1 MTWETQK
8 LAGMGQLG
16 PLAEYHMMIKSG
28 APLTGL
34 PGAAAAAASAPE
46 PLPDAVNR
54 SLTPCPAYRPPPP
67 PPPAP
72 APRPPR
78 AIEALDPINLDYG
91 DEYWRPPEPSFWG
104 TGTVFDKAWLVR
116 DAASGAALLRPRSW
130 TTCHRVSGSNS
141 WYTETHPVKR
151 HVDSPYGRLST
162 MTDCSPWLGANY
174 DEIDCMGADFDQIDC
189 DNNGN
194 ISVLEA
200 SYWGVPA
207 IDFQNIDLNGDGHVQ
222 KRPADLAEGAEWSR
236 LVQAIEDLMF
246 AEYDTNG
253 NGVLDVVATPPD
265 SRSEYENAFVLD
277 FSDFD
282 IEGSCAA
289 GVSLSAAEEH
299 WISKSMPCW
308 GCSAYFSMLDVD
320 GSGCIDQPA
329 EFASAFGYGPNPPAQ
344 KALGLPSGWGDDQ
357 VYTW

>member
-1 MTWETQK
+1 
-8 LAGMGQLG
+8 
-16 PLAEYHMMIKSG
+16 
-28 APLTGL
+28 
-34 PGAAAAAASAPE
+34 
-46 PLPDAVNR
+46 
-54 SLTPCPAYRPPPP
+54 
-67 PPPAP
+67 
-72 APRPPR
+72 
-78 AIEALDPINLDYG
+78 
-91 DEYWRPPEPSFWG
+91 
-104 TGTVFDKAWLVR
+104 
-116 DAASGAALLRPRSW
+116 
-130 TTCHRVSGSNS
+130 
-141 WYTETHPVKR
+141 
-151 HVDSPYGRLST
+151 
-162 MTDCSPWLGANY
+162 
-174 DEIDCMGADFDQIDC
+174 
-189 DNNGN
+189 
-194 ISVLEA
+194 
-200 SYWGVPA
+200 VPA
-207 IDFQNIDLNGDGHVQ
+207 INFSYIDLNGDGHVQ

-236 LVQAIEDLMF
+236 LVQALEDLMF